1 MTEQEFQKLTGVS
14 RETLEKFSTYVALL
28 TKWQKAINLVS
39 NKSLPDVWERHVL
52 DSYQILKHAPADKG
66 VWIDMGSGAGF
77 PALIVAMV
85 SDFDVHVIESD
96 HRKCQFMRE
105 VSRETS
111 TPITIHT
118 KRIDAVEPFPAT
130 VISARALASLE
141 KLLEYSEDFTTD
153 ETVFLYLKGQD
164 VDAELTQAAKCW
176 SMSSIKHQSL
186 SSNEGSV
193 LELRNV
199 TRV

>member
-52 DSYQILKHAPADKG
+52 DSHQVLKHAPSDKG

-77 PALIVAMV
+77 PALIVAMA

-141 KLLEYSEDFTTD
+141 KLLEYSENFATD
-153 ETVFLYLKGQD
+153 ETVYLYLKGQD

-176 SMSSIKHQSL
+176 RMEPIKHQSL
-186 SSNEGSV
+186 SSPEGSV

-199 TRV
+199 SRR

>member
-1 MTEQEFQKLTGVS
+1 MDEQEFLKLTDVS
-14 RETLEKFSTYVALL
+14 RETMDKFETYVALL
-28 TKWQKAINLVS
+28 KKWQKAINLVS
-39 NKSLPDVWERHVL
+39 KATLPDVWERHVL
-52 DSYQILKHAPADKG
+52 DSFQILKYAPSTGG

-77 PALIVAMV
+77 PALIVAMA

-96 HRKCQFMRE
+96 QRKCQFMRE

-141 KLLEYSEDFTTD
+141 KLLEFADPFSTQDTLL
-153 ETVFLYLKGQD
+153 LYLKGQD
-164 VDAELTQAAKCW
+164 VDAELTNAAKCW
-176 SMSSIKHQSL
+176 RMDPIKHQSL
-186 SSNEGSV
+186 SSSEGSV

-199 TRV
+199 SRS

>member
-1 MTEQEFQKLTGVS
+1 MNQQEFQKLTGVS
-14 RETLEKFSTYVALL
+14 RETLDKFSTYVALL
-28 TKWQKAINLVS
+28 EKWQKAINLVS
-39 NKSLPDVWERHVL
+39 KKSLMDVWERHVL
-52 DSYQILKHAPADKG
+52 DSYQILKFAPKDNG

-77 PALIVAMV
+77 PALIVAMAG
-85 SDFDVHVIESD
+85 DFEVHVIESD
-96 HRKCQFMRE
+96 HRKCQFMRD

-118 KRIDAVEPFPAT
+118 KRIDAVEPFPAA

-141 KLLEYSEDFTTD
+141 KLLEFSTNFATPD
-153 ETVFLYLKGQD
+153 TVYIYLKGQD

-176 SMSSIKHQSL
+176 SMETIKHQSL
-186 SSNEGSV
+186 SSSEGSV

-199 TRV
+199 SRT

>member
-52 DSYQILKHAPADKG
+52 DSYQILKHAPNDKG

-77 PALIVAMV
+77 PALIVAMA
-85 SDFDVHVIESD
+85 SDFEVHVIESD

-141 KLLEYSEDFTTD
+141 KLLEYSENFATD
-153 ETVFLYLKGQD
+153 ETVYLYLKGQD
-164 VDAELTQAAKCW
+164 VDAELTNAAKCW
-176 SMSSIKHQSL
+176 RMDTVKHSSL
-186 SSNEGSV
+186 SSSEGCILQLKDV
-193 LELRNV
+193 RPL
-199 TRV
+199 